1 MNRRIATFMTYLI
14 LFLASAAYAKN
25 TTVTI
30 LAPVTCSEWLQGRK
44 IDKEVGPIT
53 FNHLGARN
61 EFWLLGLVTGM
72 NAGLSGPNLLASM
85 DSALIFDWTDRYC
98 VQNPQSSVFTGVQ
111 DLFIKVLQKR
121 KR

>member
-1 MNRRIATFMTYLI
+1 MNRRIATFVTCLV
-14 LFLASAAYAKN
+14 LFFAHSAYAKN
-25 TTVTI
+25 TTVTV

-44 IDKEVGPIT
+44 IDKEVRPLT
-53 FNHLGARN
+53 FNHLGSRN

-72 NAGLSGPNLLASM
+72 NAGLGEHNFLASM
-85 DSALIFDWTDRYC
+85 DSSLIFDWMDRYC
-98 VQNPQSSVFTGVQ
+98 DQNPQSNVFTGVQ